1 MLQWASRSSP
11 SGPVQS
17 DQRGLGGM
25 GGGTRSKPGSQS
37 NKEMTHTC
45 HAERE
50 APGESRPGTG
60 KGRTGWPRGAQGGG
74 KGGEWG
80 PGKLGLL
87 TAAGSDFSTPSALP
101 PGL

>member
-1 MLQWASRSSP
+1 
-11 SGPVQS
+11 
-17 DQRGLGGM
+17 
-25 GGGTRSKPGSQS
+25 
-37 NKEMTHTC
+37 MTHTC

-50 APGESRPGTG
+50 PPGESRPELE
-60 KGRTGWPRGAQGGG
+60 RGELVGPEELRVGER
-74 KGGEWG
+74 GGEWG